1 MTNLCKILIA
11 ALAFAMAMLFVQVY
25 LNKTV
30 NDELNMTKYQMGTLE
45 FRVDSIRGEIFVL
58 KTQLTRYKIALE
70 MLEDENYE
78 AASEFNKRLSLTE

>member
-58 KTQLTRYKIALE
+58 ETQLTRYQIALE